1 MHDVVLPFERH
12 PLHDQYD
19 IVNKALGIHPRIY
32 AAFSYFYYP
41 RKLDD
46 QS

>member
-12 PLHDQYD
+12 ALHNQYD
-19 IVNKALGIHPRIY
+19 IVKQALGIHPGFY
-32 AAFSYFYYP
+32 AAFSYSYYP

-46 QS
+46 QF